1 MIFWCHQCDL
11 QEKLPGRFWSIF
23 FNAGSMDEGELSN
36 RTCFKQSSASRD
48 PQPFRRRRRK
58 KRGQNDQPLQR
69 ISVSGI
75 PFEVVTP
82 KFAEVSIW
90 EWKSLWEFMIR
101 RWRLL
106 EIFSLGG
113 LHCTDCAKQGPG
125 QIWVHSAWEAWI
137 ARRKCC
143 RISLVST
150 WGRPGAPVGF
160 RPFFVNRWLFAAL
173 FVVPF
178 EVWLLTVETL
188 EWIWKLP
195 PKTEGHDIS
204 SVHLFAIYNSV
215 SFGKHQTS
223 LDQRICMGCY
233 SEEMRRLAL
242 LLETQMWK
250 FMEIPLLAKELV
262 PQFFTHWC
270 SILSFKYWREIQ
282 L

>member
-1 MIFWCHQCDL
+1 MVWLALNYQGVFEASW
-11 QEKLPGRFWSIF
+11 
-23 FNAGSMDEGELSN
+23 NAGSMDEGELSN
-36 RTCFKQSSASRD
+36 RTCLEQSSASRD
-48 PQPFRRRRRK
+48 PQPFRRPPK
-58 KRGQNDQPLQR
+58 KTRTKRP
-69 ISVSGI
+69 
-75 PFEVVTP
+75 T
-82 KFAEVSIW
+82 FAAHLRFRHTFWGGYTQVCRSQHLRVE
-90 EWKSLWEFMIR
+90 EFMRVWIR

-195 PKTEGHDIS
+195 SKDRSPRHFECPPVRHI
-204 SVHLFAIYNSV
+204 
-215 SFGKHQTS
+215 
-223 LDQRICMGCY
+223 
-233 SEEMRRLAL
+233 
-242 LLETQMWK
+242 
-250 FMEIPLLAKELV
+250 
-262 PQFFTHWC
+262 QFCT
-270 SILSFKYWREIQ
+270 IR
-282 L
+282 